1 MQRYIKEGSKDRIDK
16 KSTSCVLVA
25 GISTAI
31 GQDFPQY
38 SKMRLKYPNNDQE
51 AHRDN
56 YLDFVTLN
64 PSHTSRFLKQFSR
77 TGSTDPTRHEAEPQN
92 RLQVPMSANKSVKGQ
107 AHQRHSPTSGFA
119 GRIPRRIRNT
129 LTPFTEEKVTRKKGP
144 RKAPTTDKDTEVR
157 NALSKLS
164 DSGY

>member
-1 MQRYIKEGSKDRIDK
+1 MP
-16 KSTSCVLVA
+16 SCVLVA

-51 AHRDN
+51 AHRDI

-77 TGSTDPTRHEAEPQN
+77 TGSTDPTKYF
-92 RLQVPMSANKSVKGQ
+92 LGI
-107 AHQRHSPTSGFA
+107 FFL
-119 GRIPRRIRNT
+119 RRIKQISRQGFLQRYINEGSKKDRT
-129 LTPFTEEKVTRKKGP
+129 RRKVDIATIAIMCLGCIHYCFLWTRF
-144 RKAPTTDKDTEVR
+144 PTV
-157 NALSKLS
+157 L
-164 DSGY
+164 